1 MDSVRISGS
10 LPLPRVASDIYNGR
24 DPYSLPL
31 YSQREA
37 AHIVG
42 ASPSTVRGWV
52 TPGARGAEA
61 IIRLP
66 EGRDGR
72 LSFYNVVEAFV
83 LNQIRGYRVSMH
95 AVRAAVEFAERELGV
110 DRLLIR
116 PELRWE
122 EKGRLFW
129 DELTR
134 LTKLDRSG
142 QLAIREVVGG
152 YLNRVEWDDVTGLP
166 RRFFPTNRTGA
177 DTRGVAVDP
186 RVGFGQPTVAGT
198 GVGTAIIVQRV
209 NAGEDP
215 ADVAA
220 DYGVDVARLTEA
232 LVYETAR

>member
-1 MDSVRISGS
+1 M
-10 LPLPRVASDIYNGR
+10 ASDIYNGR

-42 ASPSTVRGWV
+42 ASPSTVRGWI
-52 TPGARGAEA
+52 TPSTRGSEA

-66 EGRDGR
+66 DAHDGR

-83 LNQIRGYRVSMH
+83 LNQIRGHRVSMH
-95 AVRAAVEFAERELGV
+95 AVRAAVEFAERELKV

-152 YLNRVEWDDVTGLP
+152 YLNRVEWDEETGLP
-166 RRFFPTNRTGA
+166 RRFFPTIRAGV

-198 GVGTAIIVQRV
+198 GVGTAIVARRI
-209 NAGEDP
+209 NAGEE
-215 ADVAA
+215 VAA
-220 DYGVDVARLTEA
+220 VAEDYGIGVDRLMQA